1 MSPRRR
7 EPPRDFPASCRVVVL
22 LLSVLVVLGGCART
36 VLESSVVDVAA
47 ADEAEL
53 DFWEGVEGQRI
64 VTVNDALHAL
74 LLLADGSDPFAT
86 YDERLAEAKRRKWL
100 PAEADPAANESATV
114 GQVAMAACQI
124 LDVKGGLT
132 MRVLGPSPRYCTRE
146 LVFLGILP
154 PRTEHQS
161 LSGLELMDVVGRVED
176 RLGEPVGPDSED

>member
-1 MSPRRR
+1 MLAALFALP
-7 EPPRDFPASCRVVVL
+7 
-22 LLSVLVVLGGCART
+22 GCART
-36 VLESSVVDVAA
+36 VLESSVVDATP

-74 LLLADGSDPFAT
+74 FLLADGGDSFVT
-86 YDERLAEAKRRKWL
+86 YEQRLAEAKRRRWL
-100 PAEADPAANESATV
+100 PAGAEPAANESATV
-114 GQVAMAACQI
+114 GLVAMAACQI

-132 MRVLGPSPRYCTRE
+132 MRLTGPSPRYCTRE

-176 RLGEPVGPDSED
+176 RLGEPVGPDSEE

>member
-1 MSPRRR
+1 MKA
-7 EPPRDFPASCRVVVL
+7 ASGCPGVPGAGGRFIL
-22 LLSVLVVLGGCART
+22 LLLLLVVLGGCART
-36 VLESSVVDVAA
+36 VLESSVVDATP

-53 DFWEGVEGQRI
+53 DFWEGVESQRI

-74 LLLADGSDPFAT
+74 FLLADGSDSFST
-86 YDERLAEAKRRKWL
+86 YEKRLVEAKRRQWL
-100 PAEADPAANESATV
+100 PAGAGPAANESATV
-114 GQVAMAACQI
+114 GQVAMAVCQI

-132 MRVLGPSPRYCTRE
+132 MRLLGPSPRYCTRE

-176 RLGEPVGPDSED
+176 RLDEQVGSDSEE